1 MRRRKRR
8 TNSGVVASFLDCAML
23 PCQQQRQHHR
33 YHQVRRMNGYF
44 AAAITIRNLATTKKS
59 EVIES
64 NNVKRIISST
74 KKVAIIGG
82 GLAGLST
89 AYHLLDIN
97 TAASNNNK
105 GAGGGGVHITI
116 YDTANV
122 GEGGASAVAG
132 GLLHPFSPRGKL
144 IHFGIDA
151 LTQANVLIQAAS
163 KYEPNCIIRKQ
174 LYRLLASS
182 FDDDS
187 TNSYNILQVTANEY
201 PNLATWLTREDVNTL
216 LPTTSAAATT
226 TATTSVVGGIKMSN
240 GCQVIHVPTYLK
252 GLLHACE
259 HIAETNYDNDS
270 SSKSSSSSSSSSIT
284 WKLVYDEST
293 TTTTAK
299 TASNDNKLLS
309 WHDMDNMNQHLSQY
323 DIVILS
329 AGAGLFINNRLL
341 PDTGNSSDDDDEE
354 EEEEEDDIV
363 RCLPVQ
369 LVRGQSIEMKL
380 PTSNTI
386 TGSSST
392 NNLLDEALLCGKYVS
407 PLPPSSTDTTTT
419 ASTTTNSNTSRRYVI
434 GATHEYQSIPLSTN
448 EVQEELKSRTYQMA
462 KQLWECGTIDKITCG
477 VRVQS
482 TRGKYGRMPIVGRI
496 NTTTTTTTTNASS
509 TSSTITAGISHHN
522 TWIFTGLSSRGLI
535 YHGLFGSWLANAILH
550 NDESKIR
557 EKFPEFDWWRV
568 KK

>member
-1 MRRRKRR
+1 MNNAAVGNILMRRRKRR
-8 TNSGVVASFLDCAML
+8 TNSGVVASFLDYAML
-23 PCQQQRQHHR
+23 PCQQQQQQHHR
-33 YHQVRRMNGYF
+33 YHQVRRMNDYF
-44 AAAITIRNLATTKKS
+44 TAAITIRNLATTKKS

-64 NNVKRIISST
+64 NYVNRIISST

-97 TAASNNNK
+97 TATSNNK
-105 GAGGGGVHITI
+105 GAGGVHITI

-144 IHFGIDA
+144 IHFGIYA

-174 LYRLLASS
+174 LYRLASS
-182 FDDDS
+182 FDDDY

-216 LPTTSAAATT
+216 LPTT
-226 TATTSVVGGIKMSN
+226 TSVVGGIKMSN

-252 GLLHACE
+252 GLLRACE
-259 HIAETNYDNDS
+259 HKAETNYDNDS
-270 SSKSSSSSSSSSIT
+270 SSSSSSSSSIT

-293 TTTTAK
+293 ATAK

-309 WHDMDNMNQHLSQY
+309 WHDMDYMNQHLSQY

-341 PDTGNSSDDDDEE
+341 LDTGNSSDDDDEE
-354 EEEEEDDIV
+354 EEDEIV

-369 LVRGQSIEMKL
+369 LVRGQSIEMTL
-380 PTSNTI
+380 PTSTTTI

-419 ASTTTNSNTSRRYVI
+419 TITTTNNNTSRRYVI

-462 KQLWECGTIDKITCG
+462 KQLWECGTIDRITCG

-496 NTTTTTTTTNASS
+496 NTTNASS
-509 TSSTITAGISHHN
+509 TSSTTTSGISHHN